1 MNALIWIIVIVT
13 FFLDQASK
21 FFASRNLIPNESTAV
36 IKNFFHFTLIHNTG
50 AAFGIFK
57 NQALFFVII
66 SLIAVSSIFI
76 FLKKRK
82 SAFFPRDAGLA
93 LILAGAL
100 GNLVDRLRFGYVVDF
115 LDFRI
120 WPVFNVAD
128 SAITIGT
135 FLVIISLCTRY
146 YSR

>member
-1 MNALIWIIVIVT
+1 VNPIIWILAIATLV
-13 FFLDQASK
+13 LDQASK
-21 FFASRNLIPNESTAV
+21 FVVLSNLAPGASTAV
-36 IKNFFHFTLIHNTG
+36 IKDFFHLTLVYNTG

-57 NQALFFVII
+57 NQTLFFVI
-66 SLIAVSSIFI
+66 SSFAAVILIFI
-76 FLKKRK
+76 YLKRK
-82 SAFFPRDAGLA
+82 RGFLLVDAGFA
-93 LILAGAL
+93 LILGGAM

-128 SAITIGT
+128 SAITVGAG
-135 FLVIISLCTRY
+135 LVIISLCTRF